1 MKILEL
7 FLQAFTRVL
16 LPRHPVDSGRGIPPQ
31 SEECLLE
38 PLDGDVVKKCSEL
51 RLPVL
56 PCYLPYTVQR
66 IRHVMIPALCP
77 GRVLLVRVPLGQ
89 APSLH
94 DLRPRFPGF
103 VRLLRRYYG
112 PVRLPRVVHLR
123 ITALA
128 FPQRPASPPVTGNPG
143 ISQFSRMEV
152 LHMHRVFDRAGSVWS
167 LR

>member
-7 FLQAFTRVL
+7 LLQAFARVL
-16 LPRHPVDSGRGIPPQ
+16 LPRHPVDSGRGIPSQ
-31 SEECLLE
+31 SEQRLSE
-38 PLDGDVVKKCSEL
+38 PVNGDVVKKRSEL
-51 RLPVL
+51 CLPVL

-66 IRHVMIPALCP
+66 IRHVMIPALSP

-103 VRLLRRYYG
+103 VRLLRRYYR

-128 FPQRPASPPVTGNPG
+128 FPQRPVSPSETGDPG
-143 ISQFSRMEV
+143 ISRFSRMEV
-152 LHMHRVFDRAGSVWS
+152 LHMHRVFDCAGSVWS